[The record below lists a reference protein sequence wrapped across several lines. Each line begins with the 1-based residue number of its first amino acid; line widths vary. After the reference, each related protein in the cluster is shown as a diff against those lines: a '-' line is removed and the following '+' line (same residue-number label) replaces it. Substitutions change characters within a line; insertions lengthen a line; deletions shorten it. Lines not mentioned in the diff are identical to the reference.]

1 MHYAEVDSR
10 DGKTLRKTNTEISS
24 EHEDGGEEPESPRS
38 SPFGIL
44 VTAAWFGLIFGFLE
58 GLFLVGWRHY
68 FRDSPIGL
76 DPNALWMAPITEC
89 LIFVVI
95 GAVLVFLNR
104 FLPRL
109 VTFGFSCFVFT
120 SIGSLAFLFLIPQI
134 HPYAKWLL
142 AFGIGVQAARLVSR
156 WHQPFRKLV
165 RNTLAPLAAIVPLI
179 AIGMLAGASYLES
192 KAVAALPPAKRNS
205 PNVILIT
212 LDTVRAES
220 LSLYGYN
227 RRTSP
232 ELDRLARSGAVFDNA
247 IAPAPWTLPTHA
259 SIFTGRYAKDLNFS
273 WTTPLDGTYR
283 TLAEELTSNGY
294 ETAGFV
300 ANLEY
305 CLREVGLARGM
316 IRYEDFPITPGQV
329 ILSGALGRELA
340 NSTLV
345 RRGLDYH
352 ETLNRKT
359 SEDLNDDFL
368 NWLAKRDTQRPFFA
382 FLNYYDAHEPLLPP
396 EPFDGMFGPTKPTV
410 PFEYDTNG
418 VTLTDRKN
426 WTGAEVE
433 RFRNAY
439 DSSIAYQDHYLGELF
454 ERLRKLG
461 FLENTLVII
470 TSDHGESI
478 GEHGIIGHGN
488 SLYYETLH
496 VPLLFIFPSR
506 IPKGTRIDETV
517 SLRALPSTI
526 LEMVGDKD
534 NESFGDG
541 SLYPLIMGG
550 AWDSDVSER
559 YAMSEIR
566 EIPWIEVWLPAH
578 EGKMYSLVD
587 EKYQYILNG
596 DGTEEFFDIEI
607 DPNER
612 KNLINSPAVADRVE
626 EFREALENIKESE

>member
-1 MHYAEVDSR
+1 MQE
-10 DGKTLRKTNTEISS
+10 KNKETSS
-24 EHEDGGEEPESPRS
+24 DPENEAGEPDARRS
-38 SPFGIL
+38 SPFRIL
-44 VTAAWFGLIFGFLE
+44 VTAAWFGLIFGLLE
-58 GLFLVGWRHY
+58 GLFLVGWRY
-68 FRDSPIGL
+68 YIRDNPIGL
-76 DPNALWMAPITEC
+76 DPHALWMAPITEC
-89 LIFVVI
+89 LIFAALGVVL
-95 GAVLVFLNR
+95 AVLNR

-109 VTFGFSCFVFT
+109 VTYGFACFIFT
-120 SIGSLAFLFLIPQI
+120 AIGSLACLFLIPQI
-134 HPYAKWLL
+134 HVYAKWLL
-142 AFGIGVQAARLVSR
+142 ALGVGVQAARLVSR
-156 WHQPFRKLV
+156 WQGPFWKLAS
-165 RNTLAPLAAIVPLI
+165 RTLAPLAAIVLLTAI
-179 AIGMLAGASYLES
+179 AMFAADSYLEN
-192 KAVAALPPAKRNS
+192 KAVAALPPAKKNS

-220 LSLYGYN
+220 LGLYGYN
-227 RRTSP
+227 RKTSP
-232 ELDRLARSGAVFDNA
+232 ELEKLARSGVVFDNA

-283 TLAEELTSNGY
+283 TLSEELASNGY

-316 IRYEDFPITPGQV
+316 IRYEDFPITPGQAL
-329 ILSGALGRELA
+329 LSGALGRELA
-340 NSTLV
+340 TSAYV

-368 NWLAKRDTQRPFFA
+368 KWLTKRDKERPFFA

-396 EPFDGMFGPTKPTV
+396 EPFNGMFGPTKPTV

-426 WTGAEVE
+426 WKAGELE

-439 DSSIAYQDHYLGELF
+439 DSAIAYQDHYLGELF
-454 ERLRKLG
+454 ERLRQLG

-496 VPLLFIFPSR
+496 VPLLIIFPSR
-506 IPKGTRIDETV
+506 IPEGTRIGETV
-517 SLRALPSTI
+517 SLRTLPSTI
-526 LEMVGDKD
+526 LEMVGAEE
-534 NESFGDG
+534 NESFGGG
-541 SLYPLIMGG
+541 SLYPLIMGED
-550 AWDSDVSER
+550 WDSDVTQR

-566 EIPWIEVWLPAH
+566 EIPWIEIWLPAH
-578 EGKMYSLVD
+578 EGKMYSIVD
-587 EKYQYILNG
+587 EQYQYILNG
-596 DGTEEFFDIEI
+596 DGTEEFYDIEI

-612 KNLINSPAVADRVE
+612 KNLINSAAVAEKLD
-626 EFREALENIKESE
+626 EFREALEELKESE